1 MDFTIPEEMKMLRG
15 LVRDFVRDQLR
26 PLERDLLGRSAGLAD
41 ARACLPPEDEERL
54 QKLAGEVGLWG
65 LGVPGEL
72 GGAGLGAL
80 GQCLAAEEAA
90 QTIVPFNFGDVTPLL
105 FECTPEQR
113 RRYFEPHFRRRRQ
126 AMVAL
131 LEPEGLPGFPGLRA
145 TAAREGGHYVI
156 SGAKV
161 SFSRPGP
168 DPFAIVFATT
178 ASAPGP
184 GEAPGAGGAPP
195 GGLPAASSRASSGG
209 PGQGP
214 GATAGPGPD
223 GGHSPRLDQGPGAG
237 PGPTAFL
244 VDADTPGFT
253 LAGAIEPTGWRSQLR
268 APLSLA
274 LEGCRVP
281 EASILGGP
289 GQAYHLG
296 KRWLPVRRLVR
307 GARCVGVGLR
317 LLEEARLRVESW
329 QSFGQ
334 QVFRRPGV
342 ESALADIAVSLHAC
356 RLLVLEAA
364 CKADAAVAAAAAA
377 SGGGT
382 GGAGAAGLAG
392 AGPPGGALKREAAM
406 VKLFA
411 TRTLRAVADRVSL
424 LYDGPPCVQGL
435 PLQRLCAD
443 ALAASAAD
451 LALALQS
458 SIITA
463 DIMKGLKV

>member
-1 MDFTIPEEMKMLRG
+1 MDFTIPEEMKMLQG
-15 LVRDFVRDQLR
+15 LVRDFVHDQLR
-26 PLERDLLGRSAGLAD
+26 PLERDLLGRAAGLAD
-41 ARACLPPEDEERL
+41 ARAHLPPEDQERL
-54 QKLAGEVGLWG
+54 QKLAQGVGLWG
-65 LGVPGEL
+65 LGVPEEL

-80 GQCLAAEEAA
+80 AQCLAAEETA
-90 QTIVPFNFGDVTPLL
+90 QTIVPFSFGDVTPLL
-105 FECTPEQR
+105 FECSPEQR
-113 RRYFEPHFRRRRQ
+113 QRYFEPHFRRRRQ
-126 AMVAL
+126 ALVAL
-131 LEPEGLPGFPGLRA
+131 LEPEDRCGLPRLRA
-145 TAAREGGHYVI
+145 SAAREGGHYVLR
-156 SGAKV
+156 GAKI

-168 DPFAIVFATT
+168 DPFAIVFAT
-178 ASAPGP
+178 
-184 GEAPGAGGAPP
+184 AGGT
-195 GGLPAASSRASSGG
+195 
-209 PGQGP
+209 GQGP
-214 GATAGPGPD
+214 GATAGPGPE
-223 GGHSPRLDQGPGAG
+223 GGHGPRLDLDLGPGAG

-281 EASILGGP
+281 EAGILGGP

-364 CKADAAVAAAAAA
+364 CKADAAAAAAAAA

-458 SIITA
+458 SIIAA